1 MLSAFGLKSS
11 SRSNSK
17 GVPAHV
23 QAVSNAAVIADIQQ
37 RERVA
42 NSARIK
48 AAAEQLREQ
57 GRKVMR
63 AVKKKISSKSPK
75 EEHPST
81 WDEYV
86 KRYINAEID
95 VEDPPLP
102 PARPADM
109 PADQATAFEQRCFM
123 PPKPYNEI
131 ERQAMVNKLDLLGT
145 KRLAAKSSEA
155 TLAIKLPA
163 KAEGALSSPM
173 YANPSNSSAHS
184 HASSRESLLLRRDSL
199 AETASLA
206 PSTRTQQTVHSIHAE
221 AVESIKDNVVFK
233 AIISKCKDIFD
244 SKVSMLTVLD
254 DEQQLFLCTGGMELG
269 DSLPRS
275 VTFCAHAIMDDENQ
289 GMVVLDAKE
298 DWRFANGVPATHL
311 GARFYAGVPLLA
323 PNFGNPDAPAIPIGT
338 LCVADDRPR
347 EGFTPEQRMVLF
359 DLAAQASKEVENWCN
374 ARMEGK
380 LNRLE
385 DVFHA
390 TSLGPES
397 NGFKSSIT
405 DLDTPPMTPP
415 ANFNDSESRS
425 KMALA
430 PPAPNAA
437 LPATPPHSVH
447 QHHQSRSS
455 HSREGSFSDASIAS
469 SSRRGSD
476 TPSAQ
481 GSSLRPGRRPSTAT
495 GLSLAM
501 TSEAPVTA
509 VPKDLQRVFDQA
521 TKMLAKALGVSLVY
535 LVALDLLPSSSSSS
549 PTLRVLAAHG
559 LSNPAP
565 SFDPALH
572 LKALRAPE
580 GGLLYRNPRYSPEGE
595 GLGFAS
601 GMLIPILEV
610 RRVGYC
616 LCAYTKEA
624 ERQFEQKDLA
634 LMVKFAE
641 QLETYVTK
649 LGRTNSQVSLR
660 A

>member
-1 MLSAFGLKSS
+1 MSLLHLTRTTRPYTTS
-11 SRSNSK
+11 SRQEK
-17 GVPAHV
+17 LTRF
-23 QAVSNAAVIADIQQ
+23 AV
-37 RERVA
+37 R
-42 NSARIK
+42 
-48 AAAEQLREQ
+48 
-57 GRKVMR
+57 
-63 AVKKKISSKSPK
+63 
-75 EEHPST
+75 
-81 WDEYV
+81 
-86 KRYINAEID
+86 
-95 VEDPPLP
+95 
-102 PARPADM
+102 
-109 PADQATAFEQRCFM
+109 
-123 PPKPYNEI
+123 
-131 ERQAMVNKLDLLGT
+131 
-145 KRLAAKSSEA
+145 
-155 TLAIKLPA
+155 
-163 KAEGALSSPM
+163 
-173 YANPSNSSAHS
+173 
-184 HASSRESLLLRRDSL
+184 
-199 AETASLA
+199 
-206 PSTRTQQTVHSIHAE
+206 
-221 AVESIKDNVVFK
+221 
-233 AIISKCKDIFD
+233 
-244 SKVSMLTVLD
+244 
-254 DEQQLFLCTGGMELG
+254 
-269 DSLPRS
+269 
-275 VTFCAHAIMDDENQ
+275 
-289 GMVVLDAKE
+289 
-298 DWRFANGVPATHL
+298 RFANGVPATHL
-311 GARFYAGVPLLA
+311 GARFYAGSFSGPLPLFDSRLISRIVTGVPLLA

-347 EGFTPEQRMVLF
+347 EGFTSEQRMVLYVHLTLRHRGASLGRHYFAEQMADLSLLHSF

-390 TSLGPES
+390 TSLGAAPS
-397 NGFKSSIT
+397 ALNSSVI

-415 ANFNDSESRS
+415 ANFEENENRS
-425 KMALA
+425 KSAIA
-430 PPAPNAA
+430 PPAPTTA
-437 LPATPPHSVH
+437 LPATPPQSVH
-447 QHHQSRSS
+447 HHHQSRIS

-501 TSEAPVTA
+501 TTEAPVTA

-535 LVALDLLPSSSSSS
+535 LVALDLIPSS

-595 GLGFAS
+595 GLGYAQ

-624 ERQFEQKDLA
+624 DRQFEQKDLA